1 MLTVASVFRI
11 FFISFLA
18 LTTFAQT
25 EEFRKIEITDAFRNT
40 FTKKAENIHT
50 IQSDFKQEKYISY
63 LDASVVSEGLFY
75 FKKPSTVRW
84 EFTSPYQYVIII
96 KEGAFHIHDTKGELN
111 FKNKDNEFFDH
122 MNILVQN
129 SLSGN
134 VFSENRYEI
143 NLMESN
149 SKYKLVIIP
158 IEEKTKSLIDKV
170 EIVLHQQTFHAE
182 SINIYEPSG
191 DITKIAFIN
200 RRYNENINARFFE

>member
-1 MLTVASVFRI
+1 MLASVFRI

-40 FTKKAENIHT
+40 FAKKAESIHT
-50 IQSDFKQEKYISY
+50 IQADFKQEKYISY
-63 LDASVVSEGLFY
+63 LAASVVSEGLFY

-84 EFTSPYQYVIII
+84 EFTSPYQYIIII
-96 KEGAFHIHDTKGELN
+96 KEGAFHIYDTKGELN
-111 FKNKDNEFFDH
+111 FKDKDNEFFDH

-149 SKYKLVIIP
+149 SKYKLAIIP
-158 IEEKTKSLIDKV
+158 VEEKTKSLIEKVDILLDKK
-170 EIVLHQQTFHAE
+170 TFHAE

-191 DITKIAFIN
+191 DNTKIVFIN
-200 RRYNENINARFFE
+200 RRYNEIINDRLFE